1 MEKVNPYES
10 IPERL
15 HNCPNC
21 GGTLQIGRCNMECT
35 SDKCKF
41 CDFLNK
47 CRFSNRSCSTCK
59 YENKDICEE
68 PCMICDITL
77 GNNKWEPKKEASNE

>member
-1 MEKVNPYES
+1 
-10 IPERL
+10 
-15 HNCPNC
+15 
-21 GGTLQIGRCNMECT
+21 MECT

-47 CRFSNRSCSTCK
+47 CRFSKCEEAMKLEQNPEHSCSTCK
-59 YENKDICEE
+59 YENKGICEE

-77 GNNKWEPKKEASNE
+77 GNNKWEPKEEDGDK